1 MGPGGGIKPEARRG
15 FKQEFDAERGA
26 WSGSQELPA
35 GFTRTVAG
43 TKLRSAAAA
52 DGDVRGPDSGRPRP
66 QPVRAERGSHNMTFL
81 EQAENILKSGVAV
94 CLNRCS
100 PRSFGRVEQNGG
112 CDGGGDN
119 HHEN

>member
-66 QPVRAERGSHNMTFL
+66 QPVRKERGTHYKT
-81 EQAENILKSGVAV
+81 
-94 CLNRCS
+94 
-100 PRSFGRVEQNGG
+100 
-112 CDGGGDN
+112 
-119 HHEN
+119 